1 MRTKHFSKRYTFARC
16 EGFIQCPLGR
26 SIGPC
31 KSQVLK
37 IFVMDQSVS
46 TSKIFQRQRLS
57 PIQDLGPSILGSWP
71 LYKSP
76 EPLVKSIDFLKSTEG
91 EFISL
96 GWTEAPKAMQ
106 SFCSSLG
113 LLGISIVR
121 TSGKHQDIQVSEAT
135 TKEHNQNAFPFNTF

>member
-76 EPLVKSIDFLKSTEG
+76 EPLVKSTDFLKSTEG

-106 SFCSSLG
+106 SFCSSRAVGHLYC
-113 LLGISIVR
+113 
-121 TSGKHQDIQVSEAT
+121 QDIRQASRHPGLRS
-135 TKEHNQNAFPFNTF
+135 HNQGTQSKCLSF